1 VAAKIVANAI
11 QSAENAASKAAANA
25 ARAQA
30 AAKAKAEANAAA
42 AQNAEARAAAKKIT
56 NEAIEKAR
64 KAADAEKAANNARRA
79 AEAAAAEAAAAR
91 GAAVMASATKVYTNP
106 MSSNS
111 NSNSN
116 SNAPSI
122 ASGNIENS
130 IIRKL
135 GKTNFTQVDVGKF
148 RTNSRLNKSEQIY
161 LNRIWA
167 QKMFNQNYKNLMQI
181 KGYAG
186 GMSIQSLIAR
196 MQGYIRLMGPNA
208 NREPK
213 MNSVGN
219 ILKYTTLMGKA
230 STAKNPNVKRAFA
243 IANKGWQNKTVHTAN
258 HKKLMNNLQKVYN
271 TYYNASGK
279 PRGSDTN
286 IIRNATTLKRTAERR
301 QYRTTQNT
309 PTNYSKRGNLYQN
322 NKGQSYITP
331 NKGVSFYKVMG
342 SQGGRYT
349 VNITRKFGENII

>member
-1 VAAKIVANAI
+1 
-11 QSAENAASKAAANA
+11 
-25 ARAQA
+25 
-30 AAKAKAEANAAA
+30 
-42 AQNAEARAAAKKIT
+42 
-56 NEAIEKAR
+56 
-64 KAADAEKAANNARRA
+64 
-79 AEAAAAEAAAAR
+79 
-91 GAAVMASATKVYTNP
+91 

-111 NSNSN
+111 NSNLN
-116 SNAPSI
+116 SNAPSL

-135 GKTNFTQVDVGKF
+135 GTTNFKQVDAGKF

-167 QKMFNQNYKNLMQI
+167 QKMFNQNYTNLMHI

-279 PRGSDTN
+279 PLGSDTN

-342 SQGGRYT
+342 RQGGRYT